1 MHLSQEIPGF
11 GFVLET
17 SFQTLRDWVSA
28 VGSGTRAW
36 AYNLVLYRQQP
47 LGFKRMRPSNHKNT
61 RDTKYHSPNLACL
74 TQIWTCSAQR
84 PPSRSHYTSQLS
96 HEASRLGGPKVGVQK
111 GVLQGRLW
119 LPPAGPD
126 WLSVITIFSRAYTCY
141 NTHVYQALSIR
152 GREYSMASHKFKFR
166 FPGCIGLSRGLLFE
180 FSVRAINFFLCSG
193 CIGGEIGSRFSTNH
207 GKFVKWD
214 AHAYLG
220 APDYIIKKLSGI

>member
-1 MHLSQEIPGF
+1 MFSRHRSKP
-11 GFVLET
+11 
-17 SFQTLRDWVSA
+17 
-28 VGSGTRAW
+28 SGTGSPRW
-36 AYNLVLYRQQP
+36 APEHVLGHTILYYIDNDLWASKERGRRTTKIRETQ
-47 LGFKRMRPSNHKNT
+47 SIT
-61 RDTKYHSPNLACL
+61 RPNLACL

-96 HEASRLGGPKVGVQK
+96 HEASRLGGPKVGVRK

-207 GKFVKWD
+207 G
-214 AHAYLG
+214 
-220 APDYIIKKLSGI
+220 